1 MTKSEQAVYDR
12 IKADNDAGHL
22 CRDPVG
28 RTKGTYNSRFRGYS
42 DRKPIKAE
50 TTALARLVTVGTV
63 HESHY
68 GAGYVI
74 NNHPVLQTIA
84 ASIDLLRQAR
94 RVEKY
99 RIEYENELADF
110 NRWQAFVREHS
121 K

>member
-1 MTKSEQAVYDR
+1 MTKSEQTVYDR
-12 IKADNDAGHL
+12 IKAANDAGHL

-28 RTKGTYNSRFRGYS
+28 RTKGTYSGRLRGYS

-50 TTALARLVTVGTV
+50 TTALARLVAVGMV
-63 HESHY
+63 YESHY

-94 RVEKY
+94 RVEQK
-99 RIEYENELADF
+99 RVEHENELADF
-110 NRWQAFVREHS
+110 NQWQAFVREHS